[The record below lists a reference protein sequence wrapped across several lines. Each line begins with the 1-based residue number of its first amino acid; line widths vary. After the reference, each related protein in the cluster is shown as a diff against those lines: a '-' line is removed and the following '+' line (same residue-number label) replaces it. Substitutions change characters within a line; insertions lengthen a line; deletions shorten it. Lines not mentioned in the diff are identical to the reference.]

1 MSYTNRL
8 IHETSPYL
16 LQHAH
21 NPVDWYPWGAA
32 AIEKAQSEDKPILV
46 SIGYSSCHWCHVM
59 ERESFEDET
68 VASYMNSHFVCIK
81 IDREERPDLDHFF
94 MDALQAISGNG
105 GWPLNMFLTAAG
117 RPFYGG
123 TYFPPRR
130 YANRISW
137 IELLQQIKEAYAGKR
152 SEIEE
157 QAANLLDYLRNSN
170 QPANWKAVQLD
181 ATKGTEVDATTID
194 EIALNALQSADREQ
208 GGFGQAPKFPQTFS
222 LQFLLRYGYFTGSA
236 DALHHV
242 EKSLL
247 NMIRGG
253 IYDQIGG
260 GFCRYATDAM
270 WLVPHFEKMTY
281 DNALLL
287 MVMTEAFQLTAH
299 PDYQRAVEQTIA
311 FMFREMRSPEGGYY
325 AALDADSEGVEGKFY
340 TWTFN
345 EWRDVLGEDA
355 QLLAELFGITEQG
368 NWEDVNIP
376 HLSKSID
383 DWAAEKK
390 QDARAVREMVDA
402 AREKLLNHRSMRV
415 RPQTDNKIIL
425 GWNAMY
431 NKALSTAAMV
441 FERSDWKAE
450 AIQHMNLLLNVF
462 YDSTVEQWR
471 HTYSSGVAKE
481 FAMLDDL
488 SLLIDALYHLHILSG
503 TTDYLKRAIQVVE
516 FTDRYHGDTEGIYYW
531 FSSSLQGDVLVRK
544 RDIYDGAMPSGNAVM
559 AWNLYRLGILT
570 GRASWRGKAVQMAIG
585 MQNVCKNYPTSFGL
599 WASLLIEIQQSTYE
613 IVVLGDDAPQKARK
627 LMRAYVPNKV
637 MLVSKDIQEGF
648 PLLEG
653 RVPTRESTLFVCK
666 NQTCQPP
673 VQSPE
678 DALKMLLTKS

>member
-299 PDYQRAVEQTIA
+299 PDYQRAIEQTIA

-390 QDARAVREMVDA
+390 KEARAVREMVDA

-450 AIQHMNLLLNVF
+450 AIQHMDLLLNVF

-471 HTYSSGVAKE
+471 HTYSLE
-481 FAMLDDL
+481 LPR
-488 SLLIDALYHLHILSG
+488 SLPCWM
-503 TTDYLKRAIQVVE
+503 
-516 FTDRYHGDTEGIYYW
+516 IY
-531 FSSSLQGDVLVRK
+531 
-544 RDIYDGAMPSGNAVM
+544 P
-559 AWNLYRLGILT
+559 
-570 GRASWRGKAVQMAIG
+570 
-585 MQNVCKNYPTSFGL
+585 C
-599 WASLLIEIQQSTYE
+599 
-613 IVVLGDDAPQKARK
+613 
-627 LMRAYVPNKV
+627 
-637 MLVSKDIQEGF
+637 
-648 PLLEG
+648 
-653 RVPTRESTLFVCK
+653 
-666 NQTCQPP
+666 
-673 VQSPE
+673 
-678 DALKMLLTKS
+678 